1 MPSFNDAELSDFLTE
16 NANIMRLSTLEP
28 GGHPYVTPVWFEY
41 IDGIF
46 NILGRKQ
53 NKWVENIREETKVG
67 ACVDLSLIHI

>member
-53 NKWVENIREETKVG
+53 NKWVMTIIRCIRIG
-67 ACVDLSLIHI
+67 SLKC